1 MQAKKHFGQN
11 FITDKNLISKIV
23 NCLDEDSDLI
33 IEIGPGMGALTGDL
47 ISKFKKVIAIEIDKD
62 LEPLLHEKF
71 NVPNFELVIGDV
83 LEKDFKSLIDFSK
96 YKKVQIISNIPY
108 YITSPIMF
116 KVFEDSNIFS
126 KAVFMV
132 QREVAQR
139 ICASVGDKAYNNL
152 SITSQFYS
160 KPKYEFTVGKQ
171 MFKPVPAVD
180 SAIISL
186 DFKNNHVNEVPNSE
200 KFVSFVRQIFNNRRK
215 TILNNLSS
223 TIGDKPKSEEILDEL
238 NIKLTH
244 RPENLSLN
252 ELMKIYGK
260 IKEKEIGI
268 KNEKSI

>member
-11 FITDKNLISKIV
+11 FITDKNLINKII

-33 IEIGPGMGALTGDL
+33 IEIGPGMGALTGEL
-47 ISKFKKVIAIEIDKD
+47 VNKFKKVIAIEIDKD
-62 LEPLLHEKF
+62 LEPILREKF

-96 YKKVQIISNIPY
+96 YNKIQIISNIPY

-116 KVFEDSNIFS
+116 KVFEDSKIFS

-132 QREVAQR
+132 QKEVAQR
-139 ICASVGDKAYNNL
+139 ICANVGEKSYNNL

-186 DFKNNHVNEVPNSE
+186 DFKDSHISEISNPE

-223 TIGDKPKSEEILDEL
+223 TIGDKPKSQSILNEL

-244 RPENLSLN
+244 RPENLSLDD
-252 ELMKIYGK
+252 LMRIY
-260 IKEKEIGI
+260 
-268 KNEKSI
+268 KNLK